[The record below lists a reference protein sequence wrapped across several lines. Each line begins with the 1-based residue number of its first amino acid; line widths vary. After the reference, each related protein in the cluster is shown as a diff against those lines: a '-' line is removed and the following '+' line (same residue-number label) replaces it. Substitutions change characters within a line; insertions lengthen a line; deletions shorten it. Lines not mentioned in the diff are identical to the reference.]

1 MDKNKKPFH
10 EIVAEKLIKQLE
22 QGTAPWQ
29 RPWNPG
35 ESGALLPFNPV
46 TDNRY
51 KGINSLYLL
60 SQQRDDQRWMTYKQA
75 TEAGAQVRKGE
86 KGTGIQYWKFVDEH
100 IKKDA
105 AGKPL
110 VDSDGKPVKELVKL
124 ERPRVFFATVF
135 NAEQIDGLPPIQ
147 RKQQTWDPIERAD
160 RILATCGVAIH
171 YNGSDRAFY
180 RPLTD
185 SIHLPEKSQFPSAE
199 KFYATALH
207 ELGHSSGH
215 PNRLNRDLSHPFGSE
230 GYAKEELRAEIA
242 SMILGDALGIGHDPS
257 QHAAYVG
264 SWIKALK
271 DDPMEIFRAAAD
283 AEKIQN
289 YVLGLEQQHLQEL
302 AAQQDPEDLSAV
314 LAVGL
319 ESVLQRP
326 EEWQFDHYQDYEG
339 ASLNAALRKQ
349 GFNAI
354 GDITGKVPGQFYAT
368 AIQKLSP
375 VFGIESEDTTI
386 SNAYLERKGL
396 AQAFQIM
403 AERLIDEH
411 RQQQSEVESI
421 HITEVTAMTAAQAI
435 TPDPFANLVVEDI
448 ERAKAGL
455 AEWNNSIAQVIG
467 EGEAVVA
474 SDRVLQGKYDEA
486 LAHLR
491 TIAALE
497 ASHSE
502 QGHFDALTHTL
513 EQGWRTW
520 QQVNGVGP
528 LITPAM
534 KRSFMTIPAELSQL
548 SSATA
553 DDYRQAAEFA
563 RIEEQRVK
571 GDPNS
576 TAEDITAAREQRKT
590 ADLAATIQDSEF
602 QKKTI
607 ELEQQQAQMSS
618 AQDIDSKSR
627 QRNGQN
633 DKTYINVPYREKNE
647 AKALGASWDRGQQSW
662 YIPAGVEQTPF
673 NKWLQAGDSA
683 SADQEKTH
691 IKTATDE
698 VKADRQYLAV
708 PYSER
713 VAAKAEGALWDKQSK
728 SWYAKSTAD
737 LGKFQR
743 WLPENVKHQQAPAM
757 TPREEFAEALQTV
770 GCIVTG
776 QHPVMDGNKHRI
788 ETVGDKAG
796 QRAGFYVGHLDGH
809 PAGHIQNNRTGEVL
823 KWKAKGYSL
832 SDEEKAILQA
842 DSATKLQQ
850 REVAQQ
856 AQQNAVAS
864 AVRELLAVAPPA
876 PADHQYLQ
884 AKQARPG
891 DLRVVPVD
899 GSELPADSAVMIAK
913 TWKASKA
920 LREANPDKLV
930 FTAGD
935 LLLTA
940 QDVNGEIRS
949 VQTIQENGIKRFA
962 PGGAKQDM
970 FHVVGG
976 QGLDA
981 LEKASAIVI
990 GEGYATADTLS
1001 QALGYATVA
1010 AFDSGN
1016 LPNVAKQLREK
1027 FPDKPFVIAGDND
1040 VHLELTEGKNPGKE
1054 KALAAAKSVEGT
1066 VIFPIFSPCEQ
1077 SYPANLEPVT
1087 PSKARSGS
1095 LTDEQQQAI
1104 AKLKHYTDFN
1114 DLATNSVLGCEGV
1127 SRQVTT
1133 RVNNI
1138 IECQEKQIM
1147 APQRQVQRQEQ
1158 FEKFEQRLQRKAIK
1172 M

>member
-29 RPWNPG
+29 RPWNSG
-35 ESGALLPFNPV
+35 ESGAFLPYNPV

-110 VDSDGKPVKELVKL
+110 VDSDGKLVKELVKL

-147 RKQQTWDPIERAD
+147 RKQQTWDPIERAEG
-160 RILATCGVAIH
+160 ILATCGVAIH

-180 RPLTD
+180 RPSTD
-185 SIHLPEKSQFPSAE
+185 SIHLPEKGQFPSAE

-215 PNRLNRDLSHPFGSE
+215 PNRLNRDLTHPFGSE

-257 QHAAYVG
+257 QHVAYVG
-264 SWIKALK
+264 SWIKVLK

-289 YVLGLEQQHLQEL
+289 YVLGLEQQYLQEL
-302 AAQQDPEDLSAV
+302 AAQQDSEAL
-314 LAVGL
+314 
-319 ESVLQRP
+319 
-326 EEWQFDHYQDYEG
+326 G
-339 ASLNAALRKQ
+339 AHS
-349 GFNAI
+349 
-354 GDITGKVPGQFYAT
+354 
-368 AIQKLSP
+368 
-375 VFGIESEDTTI
+375 
-386 SNAYLERKGL
+386 
-396 AQAFQIM
+396 
-403 AERLIDEH
+403 
-411 RQQQSEVESI
+411 QQQSQTESLQT
-421 HITEVTAMTAAQAI
+421 TEVTAMTAPKMSNAEQ
-435 TPDPFANLVVEDI
+435 FAN
-448 ERAKAGL
+448 
-455 AEWNNSIAQVIG
+455 
-467 EGEAVVA
+467 
-474 SDRVLQGKYDEA
+474 
-486 LAHLR
+486 
-491 TIAALE
+491 
-497 ASHSE
+497 
-502 QGHFDALTHTL
+502 
-513 EQGWRTW
+513 
-520 QQVNGVGP
+520 
-528 LITPAM
+528 PAD
-534 KRSFMTIPAELSQL
+534 LSQL

-553 DDYRQAAEFA
+553 DDYRQAAELA

-576 TAEDITAAREQRKT
+576 TAEDISSAREQRKT
-590 ADLAATIQDSEF
+590 ADLAATVHDSDF
-602 QKKTI
+602 QKKVI
-607 ELEQQQAQMSS
+607 EIEQQQAHIISG
-618 AQDIDSKSR
+618 QD
-627 QRNGQN
+627 

-673 NKWLQAGDSA
+673 SKWLQASDATSTV
-683 SADQEKTH
+683 QEKTN
-691 IKTATDE
+691 IKSATDE

-713 VAAKAEGALWDKQSK
+713 VAAKAEGALWDKQAK
-728 SWYAKSTAD
+728 SWYAKPTAD
-737 LGKFQR
+737 LGKLQR
-743 WLPENVKHQQAPAM
+743 WLPENVNNQQAPAM
-757 TPREEFAEALQTV
+757 TPREEFAEALHTV
-770 GCIVTG
+770 GCVVTG
-776 QHPVMDGNKHRI
+776 QHPIMDGNKHRI
-788 ETVGDKAG
+788 ETVGDKG
-796 QRAGFYVGHLDGH
+796 GERAGFYVGHLDGH

-832 SDEEKAILQA
+832 SEQEKATLQA
-842 DSATKLQQ
+842 DSAAKLQQ

-856 AQQNAVAS
+856 AQHNVVAS

-884 AKQARPG
+884 TKQVRSG

-899 GSELPADSAVMIAK
+899 GSALPVDSVVMIGK

-962 PGGAKQDM
+962 VGGAKQDM

-981 LEKASAIVI
+981 LEKAPAIVI

-1016 LPNVAKQLREK
+1016 LSNVAKRLREK
-1027 FPDKPFVIAGDND
+1027 FHDKPFVIAGDND

-1054 KALAAAKSVEGT
+1054 KALAAAKAVAGT
-1066 VIFPIFSPCEQ
+1066 AIFPIFTLNEQ
-1077 SYPANLEPVT
+1077 SYPAYLEPVT
-1087 PSKARSGS
+1087 PSKARAGS

-1104 AKLKHYTDFN
+1104 AKMKRYTDFN
-1114 DLATNSVLGCEGV
+1114 DLATNSVLGREGV
-1127 SRQVTT
+1127 VRQVTT
-1133 RVNNI
+1133 IVSNI
-1138 IECQEKQIM
+1138 IECQAEQFM
-1147 APQRQVQRQEQ
+1147 AQQRQEQ
-1158 FEKFEQRLQRKAIK
+1158 KPFVRFDQQHRQAIK

>member
-1 MDKNKKPFH
+1 MDKNNKPFH
-10 EIVAEKLIKQLE
+10 ETVAEKLIKQLE

-35 ESGALLPFNPV
+35 ESGAFMPYNPL

-51 KGINSLYLL
+51 RGINSLYLL

-75 TEAGAQVRKGE
+75 TDAGAQVRKGE
-86 KGTGIQYWKFVDEH
+86 KGTGIQYWKFVEEH

-124 ERPRVFFATVF
+124 ERPRVFYATVF
-135 NAEQIDGLPPIQ
+135 NAEQIDDLPPIQ
-147 RKQQTWDPIERAD
+147 SKPQTWDPIERAEG
-160 RILATCGVAIH
+160 ILATCGVAIH
-171 YNGSDRAFY
+171 YNGNDRAFY

-185 SIHLPEKSQFPSAE
+185 SIHLPEKGQFPSAE
-199 KFYATALH
+199 NFYATALH

-215 PNRLNRDLSHPFGSE
+215 QNRLNRDLSHPFGSE

-264 SWIKALK
+264 SWIKVLK

-283 AEKIQN
+283 AEKIQH
-289 YVLGLEQQHLQEL
+289 YVLGLEQQRVQDQEL
-302 AAQQDPEDLSAV
+302 AAQQDSEDL
-314 LAVGL
+314 
-319 ESVLQRP
+319 
-326 EEWQFDHYQDYEG
+326 
-339 ASLNAALRKQ
+339 
-349 GFNAI
+349 
-354 GDITGKVPGQFYAT
+354 
-368 AIQKLSP
+368 
-375 VFGIESEDTTI
+375 
-386 SNAYLERKGL
+386 
-396 AQAFQIM
+396 QIN
-403 AERLIDEH
+403 
-411 RQQQSEVESI
+411 
-421 HITEVTAMTAAQAI
+421 EVTAMAAAQMLN
-435 TPDPFANLVVEDI
+435 PDSFANSIVEGI

-455 AEWNNSIAQVIG
+455 AAWNNPVAQAIG
-467 EGEAVVA
+467 EGEAIVA
-474 SDRVLQGKYDEA
+474 NDRMLQGKYDQA

-491 TIAALE
+491 TIAVLE
-497 ASHSE
+497 ISNSKLDD
-502 QGHFDALTHTL
+502 FDALTHTL

-520 QQVNGVGP
+520 QQENGVGSA
-528 LITPAM
+528 ITPAM
-534 KRSFMTIPAELSQL
+534 KRSFATIPAELSQL

-553 DDYRQAAEFA
+553 DDYRQAAELA
-563 RIEEQRVK
+563 RSEEQRVK
-571 GDPNS
+571 DDPNS

-590 ADLAATIQDSEF
+590 ADLAATIHDREF
-602 QKKTI
+602 QKKATEI
-607 ELEQQQAQMSS
+607 EQQQAHVISG
-618 AQDIDSKSR
+618 QD
-627 QRNGQN
+627 

-662 YIPAGVEQTPF
+662 YIPVGVEQTPF
-673 NKWLQAGDSA
+673 SKWLQAGKVTSTA
-683 SADQEKTH
+683 QEKTN
-691 IKTATDE
+691 IKTATDD
-698 VKADRQYLAV
+698 VKSGRLYLAV
-708 PYSER
+708 PYNER
-713 VAAKAEGALWDKQSK
+713 FLAKVEGAFWDKQVK

-737 LGKFQR
+737 LGKLQR
-743 WLPENVKHQQAPAM
+743 WLPENIKHQQAPAM
-757 TPREEFAEALQTV
+757 TPREEFSEALQTL

-776 QHPVMDGNKHRI
+776 QHPIMDGNTYRI

-832 SDEEKAILQA
+832 SDEEKALLQA
-842 DSATKLQQ
+842 ESAAKLQQ
-850 REVAQQ
+850 REVDQQ
-856 AQQNAVAS
+856 AQHNKVAS

-876 PADHQYLQ
+876 PADHKYLQ

-899 GSELPADSAVMIAK
+899 GSALPADSVVLIGK

-949 VQTIQENGIKRFA
+949 VQSIQENGIKRFVA
-962 PGGAKQDM
+962 GGAKQDM

-976 QGLDA
+976 QGLNA
-981 LEKASAIVI
+981 LEKAPAILI

-1016 LPNVAKQLREK
+1016 LTNVAKQLSQK

-1040 VHLELTEGKNPGKE
+1040 VHLELTEEKNPGKE
-1054 KALAAAKSVEGT
+1054 KALAAAKAVAGT
-1066 VIFPIFSPCEQ
+1066 VIFPIFAPGEQ

-1087 PSKARSGS
+1087 LSKARTGNM
-1095 LTDEQQQAI
+1095 TDEQQQAI
-1104 AKLKHYTDFN
+1104 AKLKRYTDFN
-1114 DLATNSVLGCEGV
+1114 DLATNSVLGREGV
-1127 SRQVTT
+1127 SRQITT
-1133 RVNNI
+1133 KVNSI
-1138 IECQEKQIM
+1138 IECQKKQIK
-1147 APQRQVQRQEQ
+1147 AAQWQAQKQEQ
-1158 FEKFEQRLQRKAIK
+1158 FERFEQQHQRKAIK

>member
-1 MDKNKKPFH
+1 MDKIKKPFH
-10 EIVAEKLIKQLE
+10 EIVAENLIKQLE
-22 QGTAPWQ
+22 EGIAPWQ

-35 ESGALLPFNPV
+35 ESGAFLPYNPV

-51 KGINSLYLL
+51 RGINSLYLL
-60 SQQRDDQRWMTYKQA
+60 SQDRDDQRWMTYKQA

-86 KGTGIQYWKFVDEH
+86 KGTGIQYWKFVEEH

-105 AGKPL
+105 AGRPL
-110 VDSDGKPVKELVKL
+110 VDSDGKPVKELIKL
-124 ERPRVFFATVF
+124 ERPRVFYATVF

-147 RKQQTWDPIERAD
+147 RKPQTWDPIERAEG
-160 RILATCGVAIH
+160 ILATCGVAIH
-171 YNGSDRAFY
+171 YNCSDRAFY

-185 SIHLPEKSQFPSAE
+185 SIHLPEKGQFPKAE
-199 KFYATALH
+199 NFYATALH

-264 SWIKALK
+264 SWIKVLK

-289 YVLGLEQQHLQEL
+289 YVLGLEQQHLQEV
-302 AAQQDPEDLSAV
+302 AAQQDAEDLSAV

-319 ESVLQRP
+319 ESVLQRS

-339 ASLNAALRKQ
+339 ASLDAALRNQ
-349 GFNAI
+349 GFNSV
-354 GDITGKVPGQFYAT
+354 GDITGKVPGQFYT
-368 AIQKLSP
+368 IAIQTLSP
-375 VFGIESEDTTI
+375 VFGIEPEDTAKTN
-386 SNAYLERKGL
+386 SYLERKGL
-396 AQAFQIM
+396 AQAFQII
-403 AERLIDEH
+403 AERLVEEH
-411 RQQQSEVESI
+411 RQQQSEVERI
-421 HITEVTAMTAAQAI
+421 QINEVTAMTSTPAI
-435 TPDPFANLVVEDI
+435 IPDQFVNSVVEEI
-448 ERAKAGL
+448 ERATAGL
-455 AEWNNSIAQVIG
+455 AAWNNSVAQAIG
-467 EGEAVVA
+467 EGEAIVA
-474 SDRVLQGKYDEA
+474 TDRVLRGKYDEA

-491 TIAALE
+491 IIAVLE
-497 ASHSE
+497 ANNSKL
-502 QGHFDALTHTL
+502 GDFDALTHTL

-520 QQVNGVGP
+520 QQENGVGP
-528 LITPAM
+528 AITPAM
-534 KRSFMTIPAELSQL
+534 KQSFTTIPAELSQL

-553 DDYRQAAEFA
+553 DDYRQAAELA

-571 GDPNS
+571 NDTNS
-576 TAEDITAAREQRKT
+576 TAEEISLAREQRKT
-590 ADLAATIQDSEF
+590 ADLAATIHDSEF
-602 QKKTI
+602 RKKAI
-607 ELEQQQAQMSS
+607 EIEQQQVQMRF
-618 AQDIDSKSR
+618 AQDIDSKS
-627 QRNGQN
+627 QQSKGQN

-662 YIPAGVEQTPF
+662 YIPASVEQTPF
-673 NKWLQAGDSA
+673 SKWLQVIDV
-683 SADQEKTH
+683 
-691 IKTATDE
+691 TATAQVKTKNQTATVE

-713 VAAKAEGALWDKQSK
+713 VLAKAEGALWDKQVK
-728 SWYAKSTAD
+728 SWYAPSTAD
-737 LGKFQR
+737 LDKFQR

-757 TPREEFAEALQTV
+757 TLREEFVEALKAV

-776 QHPVMDGNKHRI
+776 EHPIMDGNKHRI
-788 ETVGDKAG
+788 ETVGDKTG

-832 SDEEKAILQA
+832 SDEEKVILQA
-842 DSATKLQQ
+842 DCATKLQE
-850 REVAQQ
+850 RKVAQQ
-856 AQQNAVAS
+856 AQQNVVARAVC
-864 AVRELLAVAPPA
+864 ELLAVAPPA
-876 PADHQYLQ
+876 PADHPYLQ

-891 DLRVVPVD
+891 DLQVVPVD
-899 GSELPADSAVMIAK
+899 GSELPADSAVIIAE

-920 LREANPDKLV
+920 LHEANPDKLV

-949 VQTIQENGIKRFA
+949 VQTIQENGIKRFTA
-962 PGGAKQDM
+962 GGVKQDM

-981 LEKASAIVI
+981 LKKAPAIVI

-1001 QALGYATVA
+1001 QTLGYATVA

-1016 LPNVAKQLREK
+1016 LPNVAKQLREI
-1027 FPDKPFVIAGDND
+1027 FPDKPFVIAADND

-1054 KALAAAKSVEGT
+1054 KALAAAKAVAGAA
-1066 VIFPIFSPCEQ
+1066 IFPIFAPDEQ
-1077 SYPANLEPVT
+1077 SYPMNLEPVT
-1087 PSKARSGS
+1087 PSKVRSGC

-1104 AKLKHYTDFN
+1104 TKLKHYTDFN
-1114 DLATNSVLGCEGV
+1114 DLATNSVLGREGV
-1127 SRQVTT
+1127 SRQITT
-1133 RVNNI
+1133 KVNI
-1138 IECQEKQIM
+1138 IECQENKIL
-1147 APQRQVQRQEQ
+1147 APQRQVQEQ
-1158 FEKFEQRLQRKAIK
+1158 KQSEKF
-1172 M
+1172 

>member
-1 MDKNKKPFH
+1 MDKIKKPFH
-10 EIVAEKLIKQLE
+10 EIVAENLIKQLE

-35 ESGALLPFNPV
+35 ESGAFMPYNPT

-51 KGINSLYLL
+51 KGINSLYLM
-60 SQQRDDQRWMTYKQA
+60 SQERDDQRWMTYKQA
-75 TEAGAQVRKGE
+75 TDAGAQVRKGE
-86 KGTGIQYWKFVDEH
+86 KGTSIQYWKFVDEH

-110 VDSDGKPVKELVKL
+110 VDSDGKPVKELIKL
-124 ERPRVFFATVF
+124 ERPHVFYATVF

-147 RKQQTWDPIERAD
+147 RKPQAWDPIERAEG
-160 RILATCGVAIH
+160 ILATCGVAIH

-180 RPLTD
+180 RPSTD
-185 SIHLPEKSQFPSAE
+185 SIHLPEKGQFPSAE
-199 KFYATALH
+199 NFYATALH

-264 SWIKALK
+264 SWIKVLK

-283 AEKIQN
+283 AERIQH
-289 YVLGLEQQHLQEL
+289 YVLGLEKQHLQEL
-302 AAQQDPEDLSAV
+302 AAQQDAEDLSGV

-339 ASLNAALRKQ
+339 ASLDAALRNQ
-349 GFNAI
+349 GFNTV
-354 GDITGKVPGQFYAT
+354 GDITGKVPSQFYAT
-368 AIQKLSP
+368 AIKTLSP
-375 VFGIESEDTTI
+375 VFGIDPEDTAIT
-386 SNAYLERKGL
+386 NAYLERKGL

-403 AERLIDEH
+403 AERLVEEH
-411 RQQQSEVESI
+411 RQQQSEVERIQSN
-421 HITEVTAMTAAQAI
+421 EVKAMTSTPAI
-435 TPDPFANLVVEDI
+435 TPDQFANSVVMEI
-448 ERAKAGL
+448 ERATSGL
-455 AEWNNSIAQVIG
+455 VEWNNSVAQAIG

-486 LAHLR
+486 LAHIR
-491 TIAALE
+491 IIAALE
-497 ASHSE
+497 ASHSKL
-502 QGHFDALTHTL
+502 GDFDALTLML
-513 EQGWRTW
+513 EQGWQTW

-528 LITPAM
+528 AITPAM
-534 KRSFMTIPAELSQL
+534 KRSFTYIPADLSQL

-553 DDYRQAAEFA
+553 DDYLKAAELA
-563 RIEEQRVK
+563 RLVEQRVK
-571 GDPNS
+571 SDPNS
-576 TAEDITAAREQRKT
+576 TEEDITAARENRKT
-590 ADLAATIQDSEF
+590 ADLTAMIHDSDF
-602 QKKTI
+602 QKKVTEI
-607 ELEQQQAQMSS
+607 EQLQSQINSVPDTDSARSQGKGQA
-618 AQDIDSKSR
+618 
-627 QRNGQN
+627 N
-633 DKTYINVPYREKNE
+633 KTYINVPYREKNE

-673 NKWLQAGDSA
+673 SKWLQAGEVTSTA
-683 SADQEKTH
+683 QVKTNIQTAADK
-691 IKTATDE
+691 
-698 VKADRQYLAV
+698 VRADRQYLAV

-713 VAAKAEGALWDKQSK
+713 VLAKAEGALWDKQVK
-728 SWYAKSTAD
+728 SWYAKPTAD
-737 LGKFQR
+737 MGKLQR

-776 QHPVMDGNKHRI
+776 QHPIMDGNKHRI

-823 KWKAKGYSL
+823 KWKAKGFSL

-842 DSATKLQQ
+842 DCATKLQE

-856 AQQNAVAS
+856 AQQNAVAR

-876 PADHQYLQ
+876 PADHKYLK
-884 AKQARPG
+884 AKQARSG
-891 DLRVVPVD
+891 DLQVVPVD
-899 GSELPADSAVMIAK
+899 GRKLPADSAVIIAE

-962 PGGAKQDM
+962 VGGAKQDM

-976 QGLDA
+976 QGLDE
-981 LEKASAIVI
+981 LGKAPAIVI

-1027 FPDKPFVIAGDND
+1027 FPDKLFVIAGDND

-1054 KALAAAKSVEGT
+1054 KALAAAKAVEGA
-1066 VIFPIFSPCEQ
+1066 VIFPIFPPDEQ
-1077 SYPANLEPVT
+1077 SYPVNLEPVT
-1087 PSKARSGS
+1087 PSKARAGS

-1104 AKLKHYTDFN
+1104 AKLKRYTDFN
-1114 DLATNSVLGCEGV
+1114 DLATNCVLGREVV

-1133 RVNNI
+1133 GVNNI
-1138 IECQEKQIM
+1138 IKCHEKQIM
-1147 APQRQVQRQEQ
+1147 APQKEVRKLEQ
-1158 FEKFEQRLQRKAIK
+1158 FEKFEQHQQRKAIK